1 MGSREDL
8 ATNSDKK
15 PNWNLTGQIFD
26 VRRFSTHDGE
36 GIRTTAFL
44 KGCPLKC
51 VWCQNPEGISVKQM
65 PLYFE
70 NKCIHCGTCVKFSK
84 DAGMQEQEGQI
95 RMNREASEDWELLA
109 DVCPAE
115 AIMLDSRTYTVDE
128 LIKELLRDRVFF
140 KYGGGVTLSGGEP
153 LMQDEFATEVFKA
166 LKKEKVHTAVET
178 SLSVSLDTVKNA
190 VPYIDRIY
198 ADLKIYED
206 ENHKKYTG
214 ISNERI
220 KKNLRWL
227 LTSEYRDKVMI
238 RTPLIP
244 EYTATEENLS
254 KIAQFLSGL
263 YPEVSYELLNYNP
276 LAEAK
281 YHLVDREYCFEVN
294 PKLYTK
300 EQMSAFG
307 QIAKDNRIKNLIL
320 EI

>member
-1 MGSREDL
+1 MDSGKDL
-8 ATNSDKK
+8 NK
-15 PNWNLTGQIFD
+15 TGQIFD
-26 VRRFSTHDGE
+26 IRRFSTHDGE

-51 VWCQNPEGISVKQM
+51 VWCQNPEGIPVKQM

-84 DAGMQEQEGQI
+84 NAGMQEKDGQI
-95 RMNREASEDWELLA
+95 RMNREASEDWEVLA

-115 AIMLDSRTYTVDE
+115 AIMLDSKTYTVDE
-128 LIKELLRDRVFF
+128 LVKELLRDRVFF
-140 KYGGGVTLSGGEP
+140 KHGGGVTLSGGEP
-153 LMQDEFATEVFKA
+153 LMQGGFATEVFKA
-166 LKKEKVHTAVET
+166 LKTEGVHTAVET
-178 SLSVSLDTVKNA
+178 SLSIALDTVKNA

-198 ADLKIYED
+198 ADLKIFDD

-214 ISNERI
+214 RSNEQI
-220 KKNLRWL
+220 KKNLTWL
-227 LTSEYRDKVMI
+227 LTSEHRDKVII

-244 EYTATEENLS
+244 NYTATEENLS
-254 KIAQFLSGL
+254 KIAAFLSEL
-263 YPEVSYELLNYNP
+263 YPEVTYELLNYNP

-281 YHLVDREYCFEVN
+281 YHLVNREYCFEEN

-300 EQMSAFG
+300 EQMKAFG
-307 QIAKDNRIKNLIL
+307 EIVKEHGIKNLIL